1 MSLKTSLIYFMIGNN
16 YYHKEICNYIN
27 EYNNTIFSQSDLD
40 EIISTSTKIFTNIS
54 ETQKNTKNS
63 EIFENFK

>member
-54 ETQKNTKNS
+54 ET
-63 EIFENFK
+63 